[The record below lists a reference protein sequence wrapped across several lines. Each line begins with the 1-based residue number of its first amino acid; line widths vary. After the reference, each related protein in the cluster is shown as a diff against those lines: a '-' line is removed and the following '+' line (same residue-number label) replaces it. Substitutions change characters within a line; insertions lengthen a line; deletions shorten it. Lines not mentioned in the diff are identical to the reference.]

1 MVTWTSTTRRVTS
14 PAERRPFHGAQGS
27 SRQPTG
33 RGDSLSDMP
42 DLRIDWE
49 RVRLDADKLL
59 ATLNWSA
66 PAAR

>member
-1 MVTWTSTTRRVTS
+1 MVTWTSTTRPVTS
-14 PAERRPFHGAQGS
+14 PAERRPFHRAQVS

-33 RGDSLSDMP
+33 RSDSLSDMP

-49 RVRLDADKLL
+49 RVRVDADKLL